1 MGNIDIGYM
10 WLMLNNQTK
19 IFLEGQLLCN
29 YIDVTDSLHHSQ
41 TFSFF
46 NDISVVCGL
55 ICTFF
60 TGLPPRI

>member
-29 YIDVTDSLHHSQ
+29 YIDVTDSLAH
-41 TFSFF
+41 
-46 NDISVVCGL
+46 
-55 ICTFF
+55 
-60 TGLPPRI
+60 